1 MNGLVRGHKLAYS
14 SIFMIFSS
22 KPKWLCWHLCYS
34 LQTLVF
40 MVALKFILSV
50 DFIVK
55 TVSVCENASSSFSG
69 RYFPAMV
76 SIYLVNEL
84 KWRRREYKCYK
95 LHIKFVTNK
104 HTLLVKLPAYPN
116 TCNGNAEAYKKRW
129 LQRKIVKR
137 RKNYTTMIFKIQR
150 SYKNKTPSHKY
161 SASILFLLLLIF
173 RFSKTNSL

>member
-55 TVSVCENASSSFSG
+55 TVSVCENASSLFSG

-104 HTLLVKLPAYPN
+104 HTLLVKLPAQLN
-116 TCNGNAEAYKKRW
+116 TCNAEAKAFFLKMASKKSRQAQKK
-129 LQRKIVKR
+129 LHD
-137 RKNYTTMIFKIQR
+137 NDF
-150 SYKNKTPSHKY
+150 
-161 SASILFLLLLIF
+161 F
-173 RFSKTNSL
+173 